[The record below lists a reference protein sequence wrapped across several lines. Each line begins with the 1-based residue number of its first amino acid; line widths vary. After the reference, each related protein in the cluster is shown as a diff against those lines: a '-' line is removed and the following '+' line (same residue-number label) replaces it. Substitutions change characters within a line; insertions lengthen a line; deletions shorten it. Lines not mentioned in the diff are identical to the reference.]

1 MKKLALFC
9 NCQLNYD
16 RITALNLNPVGV
28 YSILQSDQIKS
39 GILSHLHRNSNNSQ
53 ISQSD
58 WYRRNREVWASVRR
72 GFSEE
77 SLLTERAIIKSKSTG
92 EQGTHHHKPR
102 GRGVHIVNQALRE
115 RYGILYLYVQYAGLS
130 VGGCV
135 IACEHAGMRA
145 NVHLGAI
152 DHAPGNKIF
161 PLKRVMSHW
170 GIHIG
175 KLHRQDDFCF
185 KTYLVTP

>member
-1 MKKLALFC
+1 MKEIFPGIAQWRSRPKVPYSVCRLARSKPYSRRTHNKTMKKLALFC

-28 YSILQSDQIKS
+28 YSILQSNQIKS

-102 GRGVHIVNQALRE
+102 GRG
-115 RYGILYLYVQYAGLS
+115 Y
-130 VGGCV
+130 
-135 IACEHAGMRA
+135 
-145 NVHLGAI
+145 
-152 DHAPGNKIF
+152 
-161 PLKRVMSHW
+161 
-170 GIHIG
+170 
-175 KLHRQDDFCF
+175 
-185 KTYLVTP
+185 T